1 MSYSENGNA
10 NFTMP
15 VSPMYGGNGGWGNG
29 SFFGDGAWTNKN
41 RLPDRLLRDLLEHF
55 SSRNLS
61 LENCPEDELGQG
73 YEYLIK
79 KFADDSGHT
88 AQEFYTNRTVV
99 HLMTEMLQPQS
110 GESVYDPTCG
120 SAGMLISCIAYL
132 KDQGKEWRNLQVY
145 GQEINQLTSA
155 IGRMNLFLHGIEDF
169 HVVNDD
175 TLKNPAFIER
185 GQLKQFDLVLANP
198 PFWDE
203 GMGKA
208 STSPLAERAR
218 RGRGSLEL
226 FCQAARR
233 LLVARGHS
241 YFIYPAA
248 QTARLVHALAKAGL
262 GLRRL
267 LFVRAWSGKPALRV
281 LAEARKDC
289 ASDTLVLPD
298 LVLYESSSQDGQE
311 GQGDATPDYTPDA
324 THFCPWLEAR
334 TPRRH

>member
-1 MSYSENGNA
+1 MEEAPAFPRGLNQ
-10 NFTMP
+10 P
-15 VSPMYGGNGGWGNG
+15 EG
-29 SFFGDGAWTNKN
+29 SMRFALDS
-41 RLPDRLLRDLLEHF
+41 LLLACFAHREF
-55 SSRNLS
+55 
-61 LENCPEDELGQG
+61 EDQ
-73 YEYLIK
+73 
-79 KFADDSGHT
+79 APH
-88 AQEFYTNRTVV
+88 A
-99 HLMTEMLQPQS
+99 
-110 GESVYDPTCG
+110 
-120 SAGMLISCIAYL
+120 
-132 KDQGKEWRNLQVY
+132 
-145 GQEINQLTSA
+145 
-155 IGRMNLFLHGIEDF
+155 
-169 HVVNDD
+169 
-175 TLKNPAFIER
+175 LKNPVRER
-185 GQLKQFDLVLANP
+185 KLPPSLQAQSPSCHLAGELGAGAGSSLIGLLLLNPRLAGLGFELVPELVEAARENATRTGLASRLSFLQADCAELAKEQGQPYLDLVLANP

-262 GLRRL
+262 GRP
-267 LFVRAWSGKPALRV
+267 GQPAMRV

-311 GQGDATPDYTPDA
+311 GQGDATPAYTPDA

>member
-1 MSYSENGNA
+1 MAQDQAFPRGLVQPE
-10 NFTMP
+10 
-15 VSPMYGGNGGWGNG
+15 
-29 SFFGDGAWTNKN
+29 GAM
-41 RLPDRLLRDLLEHF
+41 RFALDSLLLA
-55 SSRNLS
+55 
-61 LENCPEDELGQG
+61 C
-73 YEYLIK
+73 
-79 KFADDSGHT
+79 FAQREFE
-88 AQEFYTNRTVV
+88 AQAP
-99 HLMTEMLQPQS
+99 H
-110 GESVYDPTCG
+110 
-120 SAGMLISCIAYL
+120 A
-132 KDQGKEWRNLQVY
+132 
-145 GQEINQLTSA
+145 
-155 IGRMNLFLHGIEDF
+155 
-169 HVVNDD
+169 
-175 TLKNPAFIER
+175 LKNPLRQQLLPPALQAESPACHLAGELGAGAGSSLIGLLLLNPRLAGLGFELVPELVEAAR
-185 GQLKQFDLVLANP
+185 ENATRTGLASRLSFLQADCAELAKEQGQPYLDLVLANP

-267 LFVRAWSGKPALRV
+267 PFVRACSGKPALRV

-311 GQGDATPDYTPDA
+311 GQGDATPAYTPDA

>member
-1 MSYSENGNA
+1 MEQAQAFPTGLVQ
-10 NFTMP
+10 P
-15 VSPMYGGNGGWGNG
+15 EG
-29 SFFGDGAWTNKN
+29 SMRFALDS
-41 RLPDRLLRDLLEHF
+41 LLLACFAHREF
-55 SSRNLS
+55 
-61 LENCPEDELGQG
+61 EDQ
-73 YEYLIK
+73 
-79 KFADDSGHT
+79 APH
-88 AQEFYTNRTVV
+88 A
-99 HLMTEMLQPQS
+99 
-110 GESVYDPTCG
+110 
-120 SAGMLISCIAYL
+120 
-132 KDQGKEWRNLQVY
+132 
-145 GQEINQLTSA
+145 
-155 IGRMNLFLHGIEDF
+155 
-169 HVVNDD
+169 
-175 TLKNPAFIER
+175 LKNPVRER
-185 GQLKQFDLVLANP
+185 KLPPSLQAQSPSCLLAGELGAGAGSSLIGLLLLNPRLAGLGFELVPELVEAARENATRTGLASRLSFLQADCAELAKEQGQPYLDLVLANP

-281 LAEARKDC
+281 LAEARKNC

-311 GQGDATPDYTPDA
+311 GQGDATPAYTPDA

>member
-1 MSYSENGNA
+1 MRERKLPPSLQA
-10 NFTMP
+10 Q
-15 VSPMYGGNGGWGNG
+15 SPSCHLAG
-29 SFFGDGAWTNKN
+29 
-41 RLPDRLLRDLLEHF
+41 
-55 SSRNLS
+55 
-61 LENCPEDELGQG
+61 ELGAGAGSSLIGLLLLNPRLAGLGFELVPELVEAARENATRTGLASRLSFLQADCAELAKEQG
-73 YEYLIK
+73 QPYL
-79 KFADDSGHT
+79 
-88 AQEFYTNRTVV
+88 
-99 HLMTEMLQPQS
+99 
-110 GESVYDPTCG
+110 
-120 SAGMLISCIAYL
+120 
-132 KDQGKEWRNLQVY
+132 
-145 GQEINQLTSA
+145 
-155 IGRMNLFLHGIEDF
+155 
-169 HVVNDD
+169 
-175 TLKNPAFIER
+175 
-185 GQLKQFDLVLANP
+185 DLVLTNP

-311 GQGDATPDYTPDA
+311 GQGAATPAYTPDA

>member
-1 MSYSENGNA
+1 MEQAQAFPTGLVQ
-10 NFTMP
+10 P
-15 VSPMYGGNGGWGNG
+15 EG
-29 SFFGDGAWTNKN
+29 SMRFALDS
-41 RLPDRLLRDLLEHF
+41 LLLACFAHREF
-55 SSRNLS
+55 
-61 LENCPEDELGQG
+61 EDQ
-73 YEYLIK
+73 
-79 KFADDSGHT
+79 APH
-88 AQEFYTNRTVV
+88 A
-99 HLMTEMLQPQS
+99 
-110 GESVYDPTCG
+110 
-120 SAGMLISCIAYL
+120 
-132 KDQGKEWRNLQVY
+132 
-145 GQEINQLTSA
+145 
-155 IGRMNLFLHGIEDF
+155 
-169 HVVNDD
+169 
-175 TLKNPAFIER
+175 LKNPVRER
-185 GQLKQFDLVLANP
+185 KLPPSLQAQSPSCHLAGELGAGAGSSLIGLLLLNPRLAGLGFELVPELVEAARENATRTGLASRLSFLQADCAELAKEQGQPYLDLVLANP

-267 LFVRAWSGKPALRV
+267 LFVRARPGQPAMRV

-298 LVLYESSSQDGQE
+298 LVLYGACGQS
-311 GQGDATPDYTPDA
+311 GQAYSADAK
-324 THFCPWLEAR
+324 HFCPWLE
-334 TPRRH
+334 

>member
-1 MSYSENGNA
+1 MEQAQAFPTGLVQ
-10 NFTMP
+10 P
-15 VSPMYGGNGGWGNG
+15 EG
-29 SFFGDGAWTNKN
+29 SMRFALDS
-41 RLPDRLLRDLLEHF
+41 LLLACFAHREF
-55 SSRNLS
+55 
-61 LENCPEDELGQG
+61 EDQ
-73 YEYLIK
+73 
-79 KFADDSGHT
+79 APH
-88 AQEFYTNRTVV
+88 A
-99 HLMTEMLQPQS
+99 
-110 GESVYDPTCG
+110 
-120 SAGMLISCIAYL
+120 
-132 KDQGKEWRNLQVY
+132 
-145 GQEINQLTSA
+145 
-155 IGRMNLFLHGIEDF
+155 
-169 HVVNDD
+169 
-175 TLKNPAFIER
+175 LKNPVRER
-185 GQLKQFDLVLANP
+185 KLPPSLQAQSPSCHLAGELGAGAGSSLIGLLLLNPRLAGLGFELVPELVAADAPIVRVADADPRLSFLQADCAELAKEQGQPYLDLVLANP

-267 LFVRAWSGKPALRV
+267 LFVRARPGQPAMRV

-298 LVLYESSSQDGQE
+298 LVIYGACGQS
-311 GQGDATPDYTPDA
+311 GQAYSADAK
-324 THFCPWLEAR
+324 HFCPWLE
-334 TPRRH
+334 

>member
-1 MSYSENGNA
+1 MEQAQAFPTGLVQ
-10 NFTMP
+10 P
-15 VSPMYGGNGGWGNG
+15 EG
-29 SFFGDGAWTNKN
+29 SMRFALDS
-41 RLPDRLLRDLLEHF
+41 LLLACFAHREF
-55 SSRNLS
+55 
-61 LENCPEDELGQG
+61 EDQ
-73 YEYLIK
+73 
-79 KFADDSGHT
+79 APH
-88 AQEFYTNRTVV
+88 A
-99 HLMTEMLQPQS
+99 
-110 GESVYDPTCG
+110 
-120 SAGMLISCIAYL
+120 
-132 KDQGKEWRNLQVY
+132 
-145 GQEINQLTSA
+145 
-155 IGRMNLFLHGIEDF
+155 
-169 HVVNDD
+169 
-175 TLKNPAFIER
+175 LKNPVRER
-185 GQLKQFDLVLANP
+185 KLPPSLQAQSPSCHLAGELGAGAGSSLIGLLLLNPRLAGLGFELVPELVEAARENATRTGLASRLSFLQADCAELAKEQGQPYLDLVLANP

-298 LVLYESSSQDGQE
+298 LVLYESSSQDGQD